1 MHCEIINRYFN
12 VFFVEIQLKKE
23 NLKNVFRA
31 PKPVYRILKQPGCV
45 TDRFPIIRAVVY
57 FNDPNIFIQSNIC
70 R

>member
-1 MHCEIINRYFN
+1 MHCEIINRYFD

-31 PKPVYRILKQPGCV
+31 PKPVYRTLKQP
-45 TDRFPIIRAVVY
+45 DRFPIIKAVVY

-70 R
+70 C